1 MHALGRVPAAAD
13 HFEWNGWR
21 LEVVDMDRK
30 RVDKVL
36 VARAAPDETA
46 ETPP

>member
-1 MHALGRVPAAAD
+1 VPGVAD

-21 LEVVDMDRK
+21 FEVVDMDRK

-36 VARAAPDETA
+36 VARVAPVEEAADA
-46 ETPP
+46 

>member
-1 MHALGRVPAAAD
+1 VPAVAD
-13 HFEWNGWR
+13 HFEWNDWR

-36 VARAAPDETA
+36 VARAAPPETA
-46 ETPP
+46 ETPS